1 MISIQ
6 KLITEI
12 GDASLPPYK
21 YTLDYYEV
29 DDEFDY
35 SAEALYLFKTD
46 SDTEYEVQI
55 YDPNRM
61 NRKKNTRLIVSF
73 HTKDGKYEEET
84 NKGEQYRIMSTV
96 VSIVKEHIAKYA
108 PKTKELS
115 FSPSKAN
122 ETDQRRGNLYKA
134 YIAKQMPGS
143 KVHEYSDG
151 RFIVELPK
159 KK

>member
-21 YTLDYYEV
+21 YKLDYYEV

-35 SAEALYLFKTD
+35 SAEASYSFKTD
-46 SDTEYEVQI
+46 SDTEYEVNI
-55 YDPNRM
+55 YDPNRIA
-61 NRKKNTRLIVSF
+61 KIPRLIISF
-73 HTKDGKYEEET
+73 RTSDGKYEEET

-96 VSIVKEHIAKYA
+96 VTIVKEHIAILA

-115 FSPSKAN
+115 FSPSKAD
-122 ETDQRRGNLYKA
+122 EKDQRRGNMYKA
-134 YIAKQMPGS
+134 YVAKQMPGS